1 VLTGKFNS
9 EWIRK
14 GALRGPFGSPRDGRR
29 TVCWGGTIH
38 HCRFTG
44 RALDGA
50 RGPMR
55 RWARRLMRGGRVG
68 TVGSGS
74 ASSDGVSYMARKLK
88 LSMTAMASRMA
99 CASARVKA
107 SGVMALMAGVMVL
120 MAWPDLPMGSGV
132 RMVPVLAT
140 NVGDSVR
147 VLSSRS
153 ALALDSLG

>member
-107 SGVMALMAGVMVL
+107 SGVMALMA
-120 MAWPDLPMGSGV
+120 WPDLPLGSGV